1 VHVTGDPGDELVTL
15 GTTFDAMLAS
25 LEDAY
30 RGQQRFLRDVSHE
43 LRTPLTVIHG
53 NAQLLADEHLDRAA
67 QDDAASHIVRESE
80 RLARLVD
87 KLLVLA
93 RADAAEPFAGVPVHL
108 DEVAM
113 ETFDE
118 MRMLGEGRLEMRWID
133 ATVVIGEPDRLKQLL
148 VVLIDNALRYTRAP
162 GSVVLSISDD
172 AGDAVIRVEDEGI
185 GLPSVPVARLFERT
199 YRGDAAR
206 ALDPSGSGLGL
217 AIARWIV
224 ERHGGVITLEP
235 NGARGTRAI
244 VRLPLAAGHRRAI
257 AEDLVAAAR

>member
-1 VHVTGDPGDELVTL
+1 
-15 GTTFDAMLAS
+15 
-25 LEDAY
+25 
-30 RGQQRFLRDVSHE
+30 
-43 LRTPLTVIHG
+43 
-53 NAQLLADEHLDRAA
+53 
-67 QDDAASHIVRESE
+67 
-80 RLARLVD
+80 
-87 KLLVLA
+87 
-93 RADAAEPFAGVPVHL
+93 
-108 DEVAM
+108 
-113 ETFDE
+113 
-118 MRMLGEGRLEMRWID
+118 
-133 ATVVIGEPDRLKQLL
+133 
-148 VVLIDNALRYTRAP
+148 
-162 GSVVLSISDD
+162 
-172 AGDAVIRVEDEGI
+172 VIRVEDEGI